1 MTMNEKLE
9 MMKQENAKKTAAA
22 DMLMEMI
29 LDSDAPEDM
38 KIDFKLMKAH
48 RELVKTVSDFVEEL
62 TLGKNHA
69 VSEKTEA
76 YEYLS
81 LVTQGIKQYIS
92 EMAKQ

>member
-1 MTMNEKLE
+1 MNEKFE

-29 LDSDAPEDM
+29 LDSGAPEDM

-48 RELVKTVSDFVEEL
+48 RELAKTANEFLEDMVLINDKYTTEQ
-62 TLGKNHA
+62 
-69 VSEKTEA
+69 KTEA
-76 YEYLS
+76 LEYLL
-81 LVTQGIKQYIS
+81 LVAQGIKQYIS